1 MVDEF
6 PGYVI
11 ESPGLKLDLS
21 KGPLL
26 MGVLNVTPDSFSDGG
41 EYLESSAAVDR
52 GLEMVAE
59 GADII
64 DVGGESTRPGSEGV
78 WADEQVSRVVPV
90 IQELASQTDKPI
102 SIDTS
107 SSAVAR
113 QALAAGAKIVN
124 DISAGRAD
132 EQMFELLA
140 EVGSP
145 VVLMHM
151 LGSPVDMQIEP
162 HYEDVVGEITA
173 FLARVIEK
181 AIAAGVHRD
190 RIIIDPGIGFG
201 KTVEHNLEILRRL
214 AEFHPLGRPILLG
227 TSRKRFIGR
236 ILDQD
241 IPKDRVWGTAATVAL
256 AVAGGAHIL
265 RVHDVAQM
273 RQAVDM
279 AYAIVS
285 GVRPALGNDSD
296 DLRK

>member
-124 DISAGRAD
+124 DVSAGRAD

-173 FLARVIEK
+173 FLARVIER
-181 AIAAGVHRD
+181 AIAVGMHRD

-201 KTVEHNLEILRRL
+201 KTVENNLEILRRL
-214 AEFHPLGRPILLG
+214 SEFHRLGRPVLLG
-227 TSRKRFIGR
+227 TSRKSFIGR
-236 ILDQD
+236 VLGKES
-241 IPKDRVWGTAATVAL
+241 PRDRVWGTAATVAL
-256 AVAGGAHIL
+256 AVASGAHIL

-273 RQAVDM
+273 RQVADM
-279 AYAIVS
+279 AYAIGFGKGS
-285 GVRPALGNDSD
+285 QQ
-296 DLRK
+296 

>member
-6 PGYVI
+6 PGYVT
-11 ESPGLKLDLS
+11 ESPGLKLDLN

-41 EYLESSAAVDR
+41 EYLASSAAVDR
-52 GLEMVAE
+52 GLEMVTE
-59 GADII
+59 GVDII

-78 WADEQVSRVVPV
+78 SADEQVGRVVPV

-107 SSAVAR
+107 NSAVAR

-124 DISAGRAD
+124 DVSAGRAN

-140 EVGSP
+140 EVGCP

-173 FLARVIEK
+173 FLARAIGR
-181 AIAAGVHRD
+181 AIAVGVHRD

-201 KTVEHNLEILRRL
+201 KTVENNLEILRRL
-214 AEFHPLGRPILLG
+214 SEFHRLGRPILLG
-227 TSRKRFIGR
+227 TSRKSFIGR
-236 ILDQD
+236 VLGQES
-241 IPKDRVWGTAATVAL
+241 PRDRIWGTAATVAL
-256 AVAGGAHIL
+256 AVASGTHIL

-273 RQAVDM
+273 RQVADM
-279 AYAIVS
+279 ACA
-285 GVRPALGNDSD
+285 VRFGKGSQQ
-296 DLRK
+296 